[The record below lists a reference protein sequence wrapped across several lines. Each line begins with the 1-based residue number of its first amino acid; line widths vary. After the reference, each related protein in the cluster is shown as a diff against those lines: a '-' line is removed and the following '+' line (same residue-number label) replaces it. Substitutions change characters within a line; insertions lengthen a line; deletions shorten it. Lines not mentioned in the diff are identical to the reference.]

1 MWRFKRLT
9 DKIGSEHHQ
18 HLCRSIP
25 PHTEHRVRRVITCSR
40 GPIVRLL
47 LLGASWHDLIYF
59 AGLCLRWPL
68 CYPREQ
74 DQWKVCIHRACA
86 HYRSM
91 RRRQSRLGYRNILR
105 IADGYVPTVG
115 EKSGNYATIHNSNG
129 AERNSSSLLQSIQLE
144 GLDMTSLIIQS
155 VVGTLFSHSCL

>member
-1 MWRFKRLT
+1 MARL
-9 DKIGSEHHQ
+9 DLFCWFVPSLAFVLSPRAGPMKGVY
-18 HLCRSIP
+18 LSIVP
-25 PHTEHRVRRVITCSR
+25 VLTIDV
-40 GPIVRLL
+40 
-47 LLGASWHDLIYF
+47 AS
-59 AGLCLRWPL
+59 
-68 CYPREQ
+68 
-74 DQWKVCIHRACA
+74 
-86 HYRSM
+86 SM

-129 AERNSSSLLQSIQLE
+129 AERNSRSLLQSIQSE